1 MIRKLFRPLAVVLLL
16 MVSQQAAANEW
27 IYTFRPGDTLWDL
40 CEKYIAAP
48 DCWKK
53 IATRNKVS
61 EPRQIK
67 PGTRL
72 YLPIAWLKVLP
83 ASAKVLSTRGD
94 VTVKRADTE
103 DSVAL
108 DDGAEIL
115 VGDAVITNEGTAT
128 LQFADESILII
139 TPGSEVLFD
148 TLTLY
153 GESGMVDTR
162 VRLNRGRARARVK
175 PVEGPASR
183 YEILT
188 PAAVAAVRG
197 TEFRV
202 VSEATDPP
210 QMRTEVLE
218 GKVAVAND
226 EGEQNVEQGYA
237 LKAVSGESPAEPVKL
252 LPAPALTS
260 ALPET
265 VSAFPLGISWRPI
278 DGAAAYRLQIYRS
291 GLLFDDL
298 LQEQRLE
305 KPAFAIPKLEEGKY
319 EVAVRAIDNN
329 GFEGM
334 EATHS
339 LNVVAPRE
347 FRPVTV
353 DVSLQSDNGNQSLVW
368 QWPEVEGAGKYIVE
382 VTAENGQA
390 AEQRKRIEVV
400 DNRFVQ
406 GVSEPGVYHLKV
418 APVSGGQVLA
428 FSDAATY
435 KIRDANAPPMWV
447 QTVVGLTLL
456 IIIF

>member
-1 MIRKLFRPLAVVLLL
+1 MTANLFRTMAALVLL

-53 IATRNKVS
+53 IATRNNVD
-61 EPRQIK
+61 EPRSIK

-83 ASAKVLSTRGD
+83 ASARVLSARGD
-94 VTVKRADTE
+94 VTVRRADTE
-103 DSVAL
+103 EPVTL

-210 QMRTEVLE
+210 QLRTEVLE

-226 EGEQNVEQGYA
+226 AGEQAVAQGYA
-237 LKAVSGESPAEPVKL
+237 LKAVSGESPAAPVKM
-252 LPAPALTS
+252 LPAPVLTS
-260 ALPET
+260 VLPET
-265 VSAFPLGISWRPI
+265 VSAFPLALSWQPV
-278 DGAAAYRLQIYRS
+278 DNAAGYRLQIYRT

-298 LQEQRLE
+298 VQERRLTS
-305 KPAFAIPKLEEGKY
+305 ATFAVPMLEEGNY
-319 EVAVRAIDNN
+319 EVAVRAIDKN

-334 EATHS
+334 EAVYN
-339 LNVVAPRE
+339 LVVSAPRE
-347 FRPVTV
+347 YQPVTV
-353 DVSLQSDNGNQSLVW
+353 QVSLQSDNGRRSLLW
-368 QWPEVEGAGKYIVE
+368 QWPEVEGAGKYLVEIV
-382 VTAENGQA
+382 ADNGQA
-390 AEQRKRIEVV
+390 AQQRKRIEVV
-400 DNRFVQ
+400 ENRFVQ
-406 GVSEPGVYHLKV
+406 GISEPGVYRLKV
-418 APVSGGQVLA
+418 APVTGGQILA
-428 FSDAATY
+428 FSDEAD
-435 KIRDANAPPMWV
+435 IRVRDENEPPIWV
-447 QTVVGLTLL
+447 KAVVGLTFL
-456 IIIF
+456 IILF